1 MDEALR
7 IRTEEEVPVYER
19 LGDARSLAI
28 TRGQI
33 ADILAARGKFEEAL
47 RILTEQ
53 ALPVFERLGDAR
65 WVSATKRKI
74 DAILD
79 GATHRRGERV
89 ASDDE

>member
-1 MDEALR
+1 MNVSATRDPWPSRGDRSPTILEA
-7 IRTEEEVPVYER
+7 
-19 LGDARSLAI
+19 
-28 TRGQI
+28 RGQS
-33 ADILAARGKFEEAL
+33 EEAL
-47 RILTEQ
+47 RILTEE

>member
-1 MDEALR
+1 MNVSA
-7 IRTEEEVPVYER
+7 T
-19 LGDARSLAI
+19 ARSLAI

-33 ADILAARGKFEEAL
+33 ANILEARGQSEEAL
-47 RILTEQ
+47 RILTEE

-79 GATHRRGERV
+79 GATHE
-89 ASDDE
+89 